1 MGSGLSLF
9 SLPRA
14 SALFLIHDLLSLRAQ
29 YSHLIII
36 DNPSGA
42 SSASPSARQASN
54 SLRPLAS
61 VLDLRAGAAC
71 YGIDTTTHHAPPPF
85 FRRFYYRKDQ
95 RHFMSSFFLS
105 LVPPLSRLTPSR
117 RFASFVI
124 CLCPVIVVIVV
135 VASVLPRQFSLAS
148 PSAAQSLGPSIGD
161 QATRLPGLGWRAAT
175 CRRDE
180 TGQSALAACKYGQP
194 SASGSLAIGASA
206 NERASEV
213 SIALAFCFRL
223 RFSQAP
229 PATLLL
235 SLYPSFSLCFSFA
248 KVSMSR

>member
-148 PSAAQSLGPSIGD
+148 RSAARTLYRRPSD
-161 QATRLPGLGWRAAT
+161 EAARA
-175 CRRDE
+175 RM
-180 TGQSALAACKYGQP
+180 
-194 SASGSLAIGASA
+194 ASC
-206 NERASEV
+206 E
-213 SIALAFCFRL
+213 
-223 RFSQAP
+223 
-229 PATLLL
+229 
-235 SLYPSFSLCFSFA
+235 
-248 KVSMSR
+248 MSR

>member
-148 PSAAQSLGPSIGD
+148 PSAAQSLGPSIGRSGD
-161 QATRLPGLGWRAAT
+161 QATRLPGLGWRAARCRGDDMST
-175 CRRDE
+175 RRD
-180 TGQSALAACKYGQP
+180 
-194 SASGSLAIGASA
+194 
-206 NERASEV
+206 
-213 SIALAFCFRL
+213 
-223 RFSQAP
+223 
-229 PATLLL
+229 
-235 SLYPSFSLCFSFA
+235 
-248 KVSMSR
+248 